1 MMGNVY
7 RELRGNLPFPLLK
20 VWKDSQ
26 SVIREFKA
34 QKNCVLFAAGSC
46 WEGVDFPGDVVSSLI
61 IVRLPFA
68 VPDPVREAER
78 ERYQTLKE
86 YIQKIIVPDMQIK
99 LRQGFGRAI
108 RTETDT
114 CVVSILD
121 SRAGRGGKYHKEV
134 IDALPVCRITD
145 RMADVENFIRNRK
158 RIEYYM

>member
-46 WEGVDFPGDVVSSLI
+46 WEGVDFPGDVVSSFI

-78 ERYQTLKE
+78 ERYQTL
-86 YIQKIIVPDMQIK
+86 
-99 LRQGFGRAI
+99 
-108 RTETDT
+108 
-114 CVVSILD
+114 
-121 SRAGRGGKYHKEV
+121 
-134 IDALPVCRITD
+134 
-145 RMADVENFIRNRK
+145 
-158 RIEYYM
+158 